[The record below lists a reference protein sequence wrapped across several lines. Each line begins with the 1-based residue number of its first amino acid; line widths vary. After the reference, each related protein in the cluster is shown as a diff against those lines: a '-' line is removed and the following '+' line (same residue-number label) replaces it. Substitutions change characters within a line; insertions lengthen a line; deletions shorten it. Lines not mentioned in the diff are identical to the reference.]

1 MLEKPADTDR
11 PLLPAL
17 KARWS
22 SRAFSDTLLTDD
34 ELRDCFEAA
43 RWAPSAGN
51 GQPWRFIVAPR
62 DDAAAFAAALQC
74 LHEANALW
82 ARHAAALIVSVA
94 QTVRDDGQSHRT
106 ALYDLGQAVAHL
118 TVQATAL
125 GLTLRQMA
133 GFSAELA
140 RETFAIPQGFE
151 PVTMVAIGR
160 RGDPAGLPETLQ
172 AREHEPR
179 RRHPAAQWV
188 FVGRWGQA
196 AWHTPAGDG
205 E

>member
-11 PLLPAL
+11 PLLPVL

-22 SRAFSDTLLTDD
+22 SRAFSDALLTAD
-34 ELRDCFEAA
+34 EVRDLFEAA

-51 GQPWRFIVAPR
+51 GQPWRFIVVPR
-62 DDAAAFAAALQC
+62 DDAPTFAAALAC
-74 LHEANALW
+74 LHETNALW

-94 QTVRDDGQSHRT
+94 QTVRDDGRPHRT

-125 GLTLRQMA
+125 GLALRQMG

-160 RGDPAGLPETLQ
+160 RGDPANLPDALQ

-179 RRHPAAQWV
+179 RRNPTAQWV
-188 FVGRWGQA
+188 FAGRWGQA
-196 AWHTPAGDG
+196 AWQQPGGG